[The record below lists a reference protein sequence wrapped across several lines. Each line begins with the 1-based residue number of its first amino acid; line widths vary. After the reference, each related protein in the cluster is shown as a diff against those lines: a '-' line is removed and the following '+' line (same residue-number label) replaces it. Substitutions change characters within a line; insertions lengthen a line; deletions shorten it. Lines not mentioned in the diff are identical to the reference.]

1 MMRASTTVWSLSL
14 MGWLMATG
22 AMAQEGAVSPRTLA
36 QVQSLPVPSSSPD
49 VTLTTQPGASPQAPT
64 VDETALRYFA
74 RQGDQRRVDAEI
86 ARLRTLYPDWEPPE
100 NLLADDYVPDPAIE
114 TIWDLYGAGDFAGA
128 RAAIAEK
135 QAADPGWQPTDD
147 MLRSMQLGEAG
158 QRMRNASD
166 SAQYETVVSIA
177 ANMPELL
184 TCANVD
190 LLWRLADAFVQTSNI
205 QRAVDAY
212 TYVLSNCED
221 SQERLA
227 TVQQASERLDT
238 EQLNGLLALERMGS
252 DGAGEFEPIRLD
264 LARNALVSVLA
275 GQSPRAP
282 NETVRRLEASVAS
295 TGDAEDLRLLGWYS
309 LNQHRPTPALDW
321 FEQAMDTDP
330 SVLSANG
337 LGVALLDLDR
347 PAEAEE
353 ILSAYEGET
362 EEMTQLYL
370 SAAAATLA
378 QSPRVELDP
387 AVLERIVAIGY
398 ENRHVQTA
406 QELGWYALAFN
417 QPQTA
422 IAWFDTALGW
432 DATDEGSAFG
442 LVVASDQLG
451 DEARVEE
458 IKAEW
463 SGRSQR
469 IADFGTAAAR
479 DESRSTQS
487 QTQAPAQS
495 APAAPE
501 RPQVTTAS
509 QSTSVA
515 PSRSQPA
522 IAVTATR
529 ESASVVTSAP
539 TAITVNA
546 QGCSSYVPPGNF
558 SPGQALNRGWCL
570 MELLRPAEAVEAFA
584 QALQSSA
591 SATRSDA
598 AYGQALA
605 YVRMGLPEH
614 ASVAAAAAPQ
624 TQARAVELQTAILTL
639 TALSAYNTGD
649 YRRALMALDERSL
662 HAVERND
669 LLTLRAWSYY
679 HLGRYIE
686 AEQIFGAVAATGYG
700 QALEGFYAAQSRI
713 LR

>member
-1 MMRASTTVWSLSL
+1 VIGFRAPLVAMSVMMLSGVAL
-14 MGWLMATG
+14 
-22 AMAQEGAVSPRTLA
+22 AQGVPVA
-36 QVQSLPVPSSSPD
+36 QVQAIPSAPNQAA
-49 VTLTTQPGASPQAPT
+49 QPSEQAAPAPGPA

-100 NLLADDYVPDPAIE
+100 NLLTDDYVPDPSIE
-114 TIWDLYGAGDFAGA
+114 RIWELYGEGDFAGA

-135 QAADPGWQPTDD
+135 QASDPEWQPTDD
-147 MLRSMQLGEAG
+147 MLRSLQLGEAA

-166 SAQYETVVSIA
+166 SDQFETVVSIA

-184 TCANVD
+184 VCANVD
-190 LLWRLADAFVQTSNI
+190 LLWRLAEAFIETSND

-212 TYVLSNCED
+212 TYVLGNCDD

-227 TVQQASERLDT
+227 TVQQASELLSP
-238 EQLNGLLALERMGS
+238 EQLDELLALERMGE

-264 LARNALVSVLA
+264 LARNALVAVLS
-275 GQSPRAP
+275 GQSPRAR
-282 NETVRRLEASVAS
+282 NEDVRRLEASVAS
-295 TGDAEDLRLLGWYS
+295 TDNAEDLRLLGWYG
-309 LNQHRPTPALDW
+309 LNQHRPTQALEW
-321 FEQAMDTDP
+321 FEQAMDEDP

-347 PAEAEE
+347 PAEAED
-353 ILSAYEGET
+353 ILLDYEGET
-362 EEMTQLYL
+362 EEMTLLYL

-378 QSPRVELDP
+378 QMPRVELDP
-387 AVLERIVAIGY
+387 EVLERIVAIGY

-422 IAWFDTALGW
+422 VAWFETALGW
-432 DATDEGSAFG
+432 DGTDEGSAFG

-451 DEARVEE
+451 DDARVAE

-469 IADFGTAAAR
+469 IADFGTAAAQ
-479 DESRSTQS
+479 DESQSTQS
-487 QTQAPAQS
+487 QSQAPAQS
-495 APAAPE
+495 APATPT
-501 RPQVTTAS
+501 RTAAVS
-509 QSTSVA
+509 QSASVT
-515 PSRSQPA
+515 PTRPQPA
-522 IAVTATR
+522 IAVTASR
-529 ESASVVTSAP
+529 DSATVVTSAP

-546 QGCSSYVPPGNF
+546 QGCSSYVPPGNL
-558 SPGQALNRGWCL
+558 SPNQALNRAWCL
-570 MELLRPAEAVEAFA
+570 MELLRPAEAVAAFQ
-584 QALQSSA
+584 QALQSGST
-591 SATRSDA
+591 ATRSDA

-624 TQARAVELQTAILTL
+624 SQARVVELQTAILTL
-639 TALSAYNTGD
+639 TALSSYNTGD

-662 HAVERND
+662 YAVERND

-679 HLGRYIE
+679 HLGRYVE

-700 QALEGFYAAQSRI
+700 QALEGFYAAQGRI
-713 LR
+713 RR

>member
-1 MMRASTTVWSLSL
+1 MIGFRMPLAGILVTMLACPAW
-14 MGWLMATG
+14 
-22 AMAQEGAVSPRTLA
+22 AQVSPETTPGNPAA
-36 QVQSLPVPSSSPD
+36 QVDAMPLANDEPE
-49 VTLTTQPGASPQAPT
+49 QAPSASIQA

-100 NLLADDYVPDPAIE
+100 NLLADDYVPDPDIE
-114 TIWDLYGAGDFAGA
+114 RIWDLYGEGDFAGA

-135 QAADPGWQPTDD
+135 QDSDPQWQPTDD
-147 MLRSMQLGEAG
+147 MLRSLELGEAA

-166 SAQYETVVSIA
+166 SDQFETVVSIA

-184 TCANVD
+184 VCANVD
-190 LLWRLADAFVQTSNI
+190 LLWRLAQAFIETNND
-205 QRAVDAY
+205 QRGIDAY
-212 TYVLSNCED
+212 SYVLNNCDDGE
-221 SQERLA
+221 QRLT
-227 TVQQASERLDT
+227 TVQQASELLGA
-238 EQLNGLLALERMGS
+238 EQLDGLLSLERMGA

-264 LARNALVSVLA
+264 LARNALVAVLS
-275 GQSPRAP
+275 GQSPRAR
-282 NETVRRLEASVAS
+282 NEDVRRLEASVAS
-295 TGDAEDLRLLGWYS
+295 TDNAEDLRLLGWYA
-309 LNQHRPTPALDW
+309 LNQHRPTQALER
-321 FEQAMDTDP
+321 FERAMDEDP
-330 SVLSANG
+330 SILSANG

-347 PAEAEE
+347 PAEAEDM
-353 ILSAYEGET
+353 LLDYEGET
-362 EEMTQLYL
+362 EEMTLLYL

-378 QSPRVELDP
+378 QMPRVELDP
-387 AVLERIVAIGY
+387 EVLERIVAIGY
-398 ENRHVQTA
+398 DNRHVQTA

-432 DATDEGSAFG
+432 DASDEGSAFG
-442 LVVASDQLG
+442 AMIASDQLG
-451 DEARVEE
+451 DDARVAE

-463 SGRSQR
+463 SARSQR
-469 IADFGTAAAR
+469 IADFGTAAQ

-487 QTQAPAQS
+487 QVPSQTGSDSPPRATATAQS
-495 APAAPE
+495 
-501 RPQVTTAS
+501 RSVTPT
-509 QSTSVA
+509 Q
-515 PSRSQPA
+515 PRPA

-529 ESASVVTSAP
+529 ETATVVPSAV

-546 QGCSSYVPPGNF
+546 QGCSSYVPPGNL
-558 SPGQALNRGWCL
+558 SPDKALNRAWCL
-570 MELLRPAEAVEAFA
+570 MELLRPAEAVQAFA
-584 QALQSSA
+584 QALQSSS

-614 ASVAAAAAPQ
+614 ASVSAAAAPQ
-624 TQARAVELQTAILTL
+624 SQARAVELQTAILTL
-639 TALSAYNTGD
+639 TALSSYNTGD

-662 HAVERND
+662 YAVERND

-700 QALEGFYAAQSRI
+700 QALEGFYAAQGRI
-713 LR
+713 RR